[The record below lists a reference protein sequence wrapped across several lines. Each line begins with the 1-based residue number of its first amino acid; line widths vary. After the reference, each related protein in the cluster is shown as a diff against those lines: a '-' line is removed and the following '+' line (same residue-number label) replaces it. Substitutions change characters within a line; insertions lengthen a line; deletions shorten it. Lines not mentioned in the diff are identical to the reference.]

1 MGQEVVDRL
10 HRLMWKA
17 PQRIAIEI
25 AEIWICD
32 DESALEMSQS
42 VVLVEFESVF
52 AVSNLHKGKVRSP
65 TVARNLVNIEEVSK
79 AFDIRPLLTKV
90 SLGISEGERIGIV
103 GRNGAGKSTL
113 MRIIT
118 GEEAPDAGRVT
129 KSNSTAIGYLAQI
142 DNADPTATVGDVVL
156 GDREK
161 HEWAGDSRI
170 REIFTG
176 LFGGFD
182 DHLFERTFGNLS
194 GGEKRRVGLAKL
206 LIDDIQLVLLDEPT
220 NHLDVEGVAWLAE
233 HLKRRTD
240 LAVLVVTHDRWF
252 LDEITERT
260 WEVVQGKVEEYEGGY
275 SAFVLAKAERS
286 RQSAATE
293 ARRNNLIRKELAWL
307 RRGAPARTTKPKFR
321 VDAANELISAEP
333 APRDGSEL
341 LKFALNRLGKT
352 VLEAKDM
359 QVKAG
364 DKELLSH
371 LTWNIGPGDRIGI
384 VGINGAGKSTL
395 MRVLASELQPAAGKL
410 TTGITV
416 KIAFLTQHLDELD
429 PTWRVLEAVEK
440 VAQYVELGKG
450 KTLSASQ
457 LCERLGFDRDGQWT
471 PVGDLSG
478 GERRRLQLT
487 RLLMDAPNVLMLD
500 EPTND
505 FDIETLTEL
514 EDLLDSYGGTLLV
527 VSHDRYF
534 LERVCDRFV
543 GLLGDLQLRDLPRGV
558 DEYLELR
565 HQQSTPTQNSG
576 GKGKSSSAAEER
588 QLKKDLTRVER
599 QIEKGRAEV
608 ARLTAEQ
615 ETFAMDPTKLVEVS
629 EQLAKVSAELVTR
642 EEEWLSITMALEG

>member
-1 MGQEVVDRL
+1 
-10 HRLMWKA
+10 
-17 PQRIAIEI
+17 
-25 AEIWICD
+25 
-32 DESALEMSQS
+32 
-42 VVLVEFESVF
+42 
-52 AVSNLHKGKVRSP
+52 
-65 TVARNLVNIEEVSK
+65 VARNLVNIEEVSK
-79 AFDIRPLLTKV
+79 AFDIRPLLIKV

-118 GEEAPDAGRVT
+118 GEETPDEGRVT
-129 KSNSTAIGYLAQI
+129 KSNSTNIGFLAQI
-142 DNADPTATVGDVVL
+142 DKADPHLTVGEVVL

-182 DHLFERTFGNLS
+182 DHLFERTFGQLS

-206 LIDDIQLVLLDEPT
+206 LIDDVELVLLDEPT
-220 NHLDVEGVAWLAE
+220 NHLDVEGVAWLAQY
-233 HLKRRTD
+233 LKKRTD

-252 LDEITERT
+252 LDEITDRT
-260 WEVVQGKVEEYEGGY
+260 WEVVQGNVEEYDGGY

-352 VLEAKDM
+352 VLETQDM

-384 VGINGAGKSTL
+384 IGVNGAGKSTL
-395 MRVLASELQPAAGKL
+395 MRVLASELAPAAGKL
-410 TTGITV
+410 VTGITV

-429 PTWRVLEAVEK
+429 PTWRVLEAVEN

-558 DEYLELR
+558 DEYLQLR
-565 HQQSTPTQNSG
+565 NQQLAPSQG
-576 GKGKSSSAAEER
+576 GAGNGKKSNAAEER
-588 QLKKDLTRVER
+588 QLKKDLARVER
-599 QIEKGRAEV
+599 QIEKGKAELL
-608 ARLTAEQ
+608 RLTQEQ
-615 ETFAMDPTKLVEVS
+615 ETYAMNPEKLIEVAGNLEKITKE
-629 EQLAKVSAELVTR
+629 LAVR
-642 EEEWLSITMALEG
+642 EEEWLAITMALEG

>member
-1 MGQEVVDRL
+1 
-10 HRLMWKA
+10 
-17 PQRIAIEI
+17 
-25 AEIWICD
+25 
-32 DESALEMSQS
+32 
-42 VVLVEFESVF
+42 
-52 AVSNLHKGKVRSP
+52 
-65 TVARNLVNIEEVSK
+65 VARNLVNIEEVSK
-79 AFDIRPLLTKV
+79 AFDIRPLLIKV

-113 MRIIT
+113 MRIIS
-118 GEEAPDAGRVT
+118 GEEAADEGRVT
-129 KSNSTAIGYLAQI
+129 KSNATNIGFLAQI
-142 DNADPTATVGDVVL
+142 DSADPKATVGEIVL
-156 GDREK
+156 GDRQK
-161 HEWAGDSRI
+161 HEWAGDARI

-182 DHLFERTFGNLS
+182 DHLFERTIGNLS

-206 LIDDIQLVLLDEPT
+206 LIDDIQLILLDEPT

-233 HLKRRTD
+233 HLKKRTD

-252 LDEITERT
+252 LDEITDRT
-260 WEVVQGKVEEYEGGY
+260 WEVVQGNVEEYDGGY

-286 RQSAATE
+286 RQAAATE

-514 EDLLDSYGGTLLV
+514 EDLLDSFGGTLLV

-565 HQQSTPTQNSG
+565 HNQSVST
-576 GKGKSSSAAEER
+576 SSSAGKTKTSNAAEER

-599 QIEKGRAEV
+599 QIEKGKAEV
-608 ARLTAEQ
+608 IRLTQEQ
-615 ETFAMDPTKLVEVS
+615 ETFAMDAAKLIEIS
-629 EQLAKVSAELVTR
+629 EQLTKVSAELATR

>member
-1 MGQEVVDRL
+1 M
-10 HRLMWKA
+10 
-17 PQRIAIEI
+17 
-25 AEIWICD
+25 
-32 DESALEMSQS
+32 
-42 VVLVEFESVF
+42 
-52 AVSNLHKGKVRSP
+52 
-65 TVARNLVNIEEVSK
+65 ARNLVNIEEVSK

-129 KSNSTAIGYLAQI
+129 KSNSTNIGFLAQI
-142 DNADPTATVGDVVL
+142 DKADPLLTVGEVVL
-156 GDREK
+156 GNREK

-182 DHLFERTFGNLS
+182 DHLFERTFGQLS

-206 LIDDIQLVLLDEPT
+206 LIDDVELVLLDEPT
-220 NHLDVEGVAWLAE
+220 NHLDVEGVAWLAQY
-233 HLKRRTD
+233 LKKRTD

-252 LDEITERT
+252 LDEITDRT
-260 WEVVQGKVEEYEGGY
+260 WEVVQGNVEEYEGGY

-286 RQSAATE
+286 RQASATE

-321 VDAANELISAEP
+321 IDAANELISAEP

-352 VLEAKDM
+352 VLETKDM

-384 VGINGAGKSTL
+384 IGVNGAGKSTL
-395 MRVLASELQPAAGKL
+395 MRVLASELAPAGGKL

-429 PTWRVLEAVEK
+429 PTWRVLEAVEN

-543 GLLGDLQLRDLPRGV
+543 GLLGDLKLRDLPRGV

-565 HQQSTPTQNSG
+565 HASLQPSQSAAN
-576 GKGKSSSAAEER
+576 KGKTSSAAEER
-588 QLKKDLTRVER
+588 QLKKDLARVER
-599 QIEKGRAEV
+599 QIEKGKAEV
-608 ARLTAEQ
+608 IRITSELENLS
-615 ETFAMDPTKLVEVS
+615 DPTHFAELTS
-629 EQLAKVSAELVTR
+629 QLAKVSGDLVVR
-642 EEEWLSITMALEG
+642 EEEWLSITVALEG